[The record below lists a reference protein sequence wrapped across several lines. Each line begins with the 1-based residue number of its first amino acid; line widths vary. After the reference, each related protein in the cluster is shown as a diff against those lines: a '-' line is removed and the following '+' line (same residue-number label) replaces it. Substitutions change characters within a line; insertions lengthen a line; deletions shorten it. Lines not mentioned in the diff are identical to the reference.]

1 MLPLYLRVRTLCIRT
16 FALSLNLLFLCST
29 SRNSCALMFVL
40 CEDKVVVELGSG
52 TGLSGLAARAAGA
65 SRVVLTDCGLDVE
78 DLATDESCAAY
89 EALAAAKR
97 LVPLTLVQEL
107 RSTAQR
113 NLALLS
119 DTAPPL
125 ERGSFGD
132 LLVARLDWHE
142 VAEAVASPGAT
153 PAPVETPAPVIVS
166 TQPET
171 PGDVSVP
178 RVSSSPS
185 GPLPE
190 ALRGADVV
198 IGSDL
203 VYYPEDIAP
212 LVATVKECLKGP
224 GPKTAVGPISIAQV
238 SLIYSS

>member
-1 MLPLYLRVRTLCIRT
+1 VYFY
-16 FALSLNLLFLCST
+16 FALSLNFAIP
-29 SRNSCALMFVL
+29 ALNL
-40 CEDKVVVELGSG
+40 EKLTYLHISSPRQDKVVVELGSG

-78 DLATDESCAAY
+78 DLATDESYAAY
-89 EALAAAKR
+89 EALAATKR

-125 ERGSFGD
+125 EKDSLGD

-142 VAEAVASPGAT
+142 VAEAVASSGA
-153 PAPVETPAPVIVS
+153 APVMAS

-171 PGDVSVP
+171 PGEVSVP
-178 RVSSSPS
+178 RVSSSPP

-212 LVATVKECLKGP
+212 LVTTVKECLKGP

-238 SLIYSS
+238 PLIYSS